1 MMQSRVIDDSG
12 CKPDRKNTEPINHRS

>member
-12 CKPDRKNTEPINHRS
+12 CKPDRKSTEPINHRS